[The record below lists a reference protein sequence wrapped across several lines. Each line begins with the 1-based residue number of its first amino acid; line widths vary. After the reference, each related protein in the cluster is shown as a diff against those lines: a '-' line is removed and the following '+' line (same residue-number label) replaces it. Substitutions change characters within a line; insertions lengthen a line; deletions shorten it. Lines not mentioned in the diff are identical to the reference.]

1 VGYGRSTFQIGIPGD
16 GGIFDLVLEAIVIYI
31 SLRPLGALAFMK
43 VESEFHFEIE
53 ILRIAGRYVAD
64 ISLSSDRLMVIIT
77 RFRGVLMQISGRIRK
92 GRGTSHGHG
101 GTWAVQV
108 AGNPR
113 PAANQ
118 DNGAANR

>member
-1 VGYGRSTFQIGIPGD
+1 VGYGRSTFQVGIPGD

-64 ISLSSDRLMVIIT
+64 ISISSARLMVIIT
-77 RFRGVLMQISGRIRK
+77 RFRGVF
-92 GRGTSHGHG
+92 
-101 GTWAVQV
+101 
-108 AGNPR
+108 
-113 PAANQ
+113 
-118 DNGAANR
+118 